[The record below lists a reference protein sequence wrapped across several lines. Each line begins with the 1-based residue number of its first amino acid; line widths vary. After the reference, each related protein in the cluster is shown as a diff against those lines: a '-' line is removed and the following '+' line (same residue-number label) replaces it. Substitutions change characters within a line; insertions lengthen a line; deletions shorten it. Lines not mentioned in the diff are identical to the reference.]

1 MTEPVQDHGIWGTGG
16 EGHVTGA
23 ARVSPARAQPAGNLL
38 ARQPV
43 LVTFPG
49 AETFWPAFLIQE
61 RTPVCD
67 DALLTL
73 VQHTQAMKKSFFLGL
88 ALITTA
94 STAAAQSLTGAGAT
108 FPFPLYSKM
117 FAEYKKDTGVSV
129 NYQSVGSGAGQKQ
142 ILERTVDFGASDNAM
157 TDEAMK
163 DAPGKLLQVPTAIG
177 AVVPAYNLPGVTNLK
192 FTGRVL
198 ADIYLGKIRTWNDK
212 AITALNP
219 GVTIPPLPITV
230 ARRSDGS
237 GTTYV
242 FADYLAKVS
251 SEWKSKVGVGNSLQW
266 PVGTGARGNDGVAG
280 IVKSTPGAI
289 GYVELVY
296 AKQNRLT
303 FGSVQNRA
311 GRFIVA
317 DNGPAAAAALGV
329 VIPNDTRVSITNSAN
344 ANAYP
349 IASFTYV
356 IFYQDQKYGNR
367 TEAQAK
373 ALKNLLT
380 WMVTTGQG
388 YNEAL
393 DYSKLPT
400 NVVNKARAL
409 INSMNYGGKK
419 L

>member
-1 MTEPVQDHGIWGTGG
+1 
-16 EGHVTGA
+16 
-23 ARVSPARAQPAGNLL
+23 
-38 ARQPV
+38 
-43 LVTFPG
+43 
-49 AETFWPAFLIQE
+49 
-61 RTPVCD
+61 
-67 DALLTL
+67 
-73 VQHTQAMKKSFFLGL
+73 MKKTFLGL
-88 ALITTA
+88 ALVATA
-94 STAAAQSLTGAGAT
+94 SFGTASAQGSITGAGAS

-117 FAEYKKDTGVSV
+117 FAEYKEKSSVSV

-157 TDEAMK
+157 SDESMK
-163 DAPGKLLQVPTAIG
+163 DAPAKLLQIPTAIG
-177 AVVPAYNLPGVTNLK
+177 AVVPAYNVPGVTTPLK
-192 FTGRVL
+192 FTGKVL
-198 ADIYLGKIRTWNDK
+198 ADIYLGKIKTWGDK
-212 AITALNP
+212 SIAALNP

-280 IVKSTPGAI
+280 VVKSTPGAI

-296 AKQNRLT
+296 AKQNKLT

-311 GRFIVA
+311 GKFVVA

-329 VIPNDTRVSITNSAN
+329 VIPADTRVSITNSAN
-344 ANAYP
+344 ADAYP

-367 TEAQAK
+367 TEAQGK

-380 WMVTTGQG
+380 WMITTGQQ
-388 YNEAL
+388 YNEPL

-400 NVVNKARAL
+400 NVLNKAKAL
-409 INSMNYGGKK
+409 VNSINYGGKK